1 MSEEDSEARVRL
13 RADRQALLT
22 RMPDPLSMRLVL
34 SETALRQQIGGYDVM
49 AGQMTR

>member
-1 MSEEDSEARVRL
+1 VHL

-22 RMPDPLSMRLVL
+22 RTTDPLSMRLVL
-34 SETALRQQIGGYDVM
+34 SETALRRQISGYDVM